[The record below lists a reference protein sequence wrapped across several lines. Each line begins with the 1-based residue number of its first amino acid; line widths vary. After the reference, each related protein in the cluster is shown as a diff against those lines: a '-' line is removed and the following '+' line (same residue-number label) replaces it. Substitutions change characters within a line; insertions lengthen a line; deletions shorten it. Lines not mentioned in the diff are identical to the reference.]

1 MVSNDIIKEMA
12 KALSI
17 KAEQTLSL
25 QTKEPEVSQLK
36 DVEDQWTKVNGRY
49 KEKKDVPAD
58 HIKVGNE
65 LSWVSSYLKAKKS
78 LSKNRID
85 SLVQGAVFQGAL
97 AGKEGFL
104 VTAYNQLDKELY
116 L

>member
-1 MVSNDIIKEMA
+1 MVSNDIISDLA
-12 KALSI
+12 KTLSI
-17 KAEQTLSL
+17 KANQTLSL
-25 QTKEPEVSQLK
+25 QTEEPVVSKVK
-36 DVEDQWTKVNGRY
+36 DVEDQWEKVNKEY

-65 LSWVSSYLKAKKS
+65 LAWVSSYLKAKKA
-78 LSKNRID
+78 LSRNRID

-104 VTAYNQLDKELY
+104 VTAYNQLGKELY